1 MWAVPNKDQK
11 VAVIFRI
18 DLQVTQRGLQKK
30 NLVRVFASKREVHE
44 EQCHVMVNVIYQK
57 NVEIRN
63 MMRRHVTVIFFVQV
77 ATSPY

>member
-30 NLVRVFASKREVHE
+30 NLVRIFASKREVHE

>member
-1 MWAVPNKDQK
+1 MLAVPNKDQK

>member
-30 NLVRVFASKREVHE
+30 NLVRIFASKREVHE

-57 NVEIRN
+57 NFEIRN

>member
-1 MWAVPNKDQK
+1 MLAVPNKDQK

-30 NLVRVFASKREVHE
+30 NLVRIFASKREVHE